1 MCYLV
6 KDRTD
11 VGPLL
16 VLRLCA
22 RLLVLMPSSRRKHYK
37 LDIIFYFILS
47 SKISTWV
54 QTVGQLSMMASEKH
68 SHSAYTGYT
77 KSLQHQWTFLQRVVP
92 NIDDMFQPLEDM
104 INSSF
109 IPALFG
115 TSTQESGLA
124 VPNPVSTCAGNYQN
138 STVMLSHLLLAV
150 QEKISFSFQAHHN
163 TCKAA
168 LEGTRAGKLLTN
180 ESTHAKFLSSLPPR
194 TEGNPSLARAIGRA
208 RDTRMWLS
216 TIPTHFNGSVL
227 GNEEFQ
233 DGIR

>member
-1 MCYLV
+1 V
-6 KDRTD
+6 
-11 VGPLL
+11 
-16 VLRLCA
+16 
-22 RLLVLMPSSRRKHYK
+22 
-37 LDIIFYFILS
+37 
-47 SKISTWV
+47 
-54 QTVGQLSMMASEKH
+54 ASGKY

-115 TSTQESGLA
+115 TSSQGSVEDLRPLLALPVKLAGLA

-150 QEKISFSFQAHHN
+150 QEKIPFSFQAHHD

-168 LEGTRAGKLLTN
+168 LDGTRAGKLLTN
-180 ESTHAKFLSSLPPR
+180 EYTC
-194 TEGNPSLARAIGRA
+194 
-208 RDTRMWLS
+208 
-216 TIPTHFNGSVL
+216 
-227 GNEEFQ
+227 
-233 DGIR
+233 